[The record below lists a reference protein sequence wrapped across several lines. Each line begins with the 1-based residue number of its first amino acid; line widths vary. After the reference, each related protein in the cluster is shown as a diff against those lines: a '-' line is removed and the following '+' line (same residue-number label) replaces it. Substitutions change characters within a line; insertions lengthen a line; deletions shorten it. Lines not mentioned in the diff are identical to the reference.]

1 MHRLALPALPAPGF
15 SSARFLDF
23 PARRSVFRTSTFSL
37 GTVPYR
43 TDIPASPTYSV
54 PSQKQPAS
62 RPRHPCCP
70 WSKGG
75 SMQRPIG
82 VTVIAILMF
91 LGAALLVLGSAVCF
105 FVGVISFTGAE
116 VRDPVTAAIVGMAL
130 AAGFSFLLLAAIYV
144 TLGIGVLQLRETAR
158 QLCMASISL
167 AVALTLAALF
177 VLVLHP
183 PASLI
188 AAQLLFMAAYIGTLA
203 YLVSARVRHA
213 FTPAD
218 VAP

>member
-1 MHRLALPALPAPGF
+1 
-15 SSARFLDF
+15 
-23 PARRSVFRTSTFSL
+23 
-37 GTVPYR
+37 
-43 TDIPASPTYSV
+43 
-54 PSQKQPAS
+54 
-62 RPRHPCCP
+62 
-70 WSKGG
+70 
-75 SMQRPIG
+75 MQRPIG

-167 AVALTLAALF
+167 AVALMLAVPFL
-177 VLVLHP
+177 LVLHP
-183 PASLI
+183 PAAMI
-188 AAQLLFMAAYIGTLA
+188 VAQLLFMAAYIGTLA
-203 YLVSARVRHA
+203 YLVSPRVRRA
-213 FTPAD
+213 FTPAL
-218 VAP
+218 VTP